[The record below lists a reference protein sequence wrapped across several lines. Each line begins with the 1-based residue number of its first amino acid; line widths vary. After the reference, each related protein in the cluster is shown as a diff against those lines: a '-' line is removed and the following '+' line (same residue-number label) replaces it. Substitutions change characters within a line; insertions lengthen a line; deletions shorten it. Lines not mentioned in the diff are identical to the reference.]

1 MKTGGTKTSGMNP
14 ERVFTVL
21 QRPHFTEKA
30 TRVTE
35 KHNQYVF
42 LVSTDAT
49 KPEIKTAVEQ
59 LFKVRVEA
67 VTTSN
72 MRGKVKKTN
81 YGQSVKND
89 RKKAY
94 VRLAAGN
101 SIDFASFE

>member
-1 MKTGGTKTSGMNP
+1 MNP
-14 ERVFTVL
+14 ERIYTVL
-21 QRPHFTEKA
+21 RRPHFTEK
-30 TRVTE
+30 TSRVTE

-49 KPEIKTAVEQ
+49 KPEIKAAVEQ
-59 LFKVRVEA
+59 LFNVKVDG

-72 MRGKVKKTN
+72 MRGKVKRTN
-81 YGQSVKND
+81 YGQTAKIN

-94 VRLAAGN
+94 VKLAAGN

>member
-1 MKTGGTKTSGMNP
+1 MNP
-14 ERVFTVL
+14 ERVYTVL
-21 QRPHFTEKA
+21 RRPHFTEKA
-30 TRVTE
+30 SRVTE

-42 LVSTDAT
+42 LVATDAT

-59 LFKVRVEA
+59 LFKVKVEG

-72 MRGKVKKTN
+72 MHGKVKKTT
-81 YGQSVKND
+81 YGQSAKNN